1 MKKIHT
7 HHALGVIIVKV
18 RRDETMW
25 GSTWKESG
33 VFVYVIVRMQKY
45 VFVGVGWC
53 VDVCVCVLFWV
64 QHLRVSSSGGFVVEG
79 GCGCGSTKRQH
90 RGSRRDRAERVEITR
105 PRRFQHVKHCVHLK
119 IKT

>member
-53 VDVCVCVLFWV
+53 VYVCVCVCFVLGAAPARIVVWW
-64 QHLRVSSSGGFVVEG
+64 LRRRGGLRMRKHQTTAPREPQ
-79 GCGCGSTKRQH
+79 RQ
-90 RGSRRDRAERVEITR
+90 S
-105 PRRFQHVKHCVHLK
+105 
-119 IKT
+119 